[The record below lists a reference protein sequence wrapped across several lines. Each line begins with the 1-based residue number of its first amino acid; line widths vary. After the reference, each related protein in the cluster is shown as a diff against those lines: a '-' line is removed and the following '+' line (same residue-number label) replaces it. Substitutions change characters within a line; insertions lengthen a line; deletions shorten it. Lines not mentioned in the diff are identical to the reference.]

1 MKWTD
6 EHNSIRETAAKFVDN
21 EINPYVDQWEAEGIF
36 PAHELFKKLGDLGML
51 GINKPEKYGG
61 LGLDYS
67 YSIVF
72 AEEMGRIRAA
82 GVGTG
87 IGIQTDMS
95 TPALAKFGNE
105 DLCNEFLAPAIA
117 GDVVTSIA
125 VSEPHAGSDG
135 SKS

>member
-61 LGLDYS
+61 LGLGEPIIFPIPMAHWDPSRLGLGNRYKRS
-67 YSIVF
+67 VRFQEQLNFLVPVFISI
-72 AEEMGRIRAA
+72 
-82 GVGTG
+82 
-87 IGIQTDMS
+87 
-95 TPALAKFGNE
+95 
-105 DLCNEFLAPAIA
+105 
-117 GDVVTSIA
+117 
-125 VSEPHAGSDG
+125 
-135 SKS
+135 